1 MPVEGSCQHSCG
13 DNSSFD
19 EVILFLKKAKRQRL
33 LTIFGGS
40 EGFLLTQNVCVRV
53 AEN

>member
-19 EVILFLKKAKRQRL
+19 EVILFLKKDCYLCMRRRKGANRIGY
-33 LTIFGGS
+33 T
-40 EGFLLTQNVCVRV
+40 
-53 AEN
+53 